1 MSRHPKQDLLTVP
14 VIRVDMEPPMGH
26 EYWLSEQERLEANNG
41 VYNFFARKAGAYRNN
56 LDSKEYTL
64 ISRVNDQ
71 YPLTVKMV
79 DSRRGDIVDVKA
91 LQISDFKII
100 HSLQDLLVRI
110 VGLQDYYKH
119 KSGIQ
124 YGVDRWTTNVESL
137 PCDPIAPAPQTWEAD
152 KQIFKFAYENF
163 KQKIVEFAKAN
174 NTGEIYSVSN
184 YFILAAYNLQSYLL
198 YLHGRCPF
206 WLNPQYTAVA
216 QNHLAPKDSF
226 VDPNPPP
233 PPPPMDPELVTHR
246 KIIPGV
252 PNPYSVPNDVPR
264 PPPMPPLP
272 IPAQDLN
279 YAPVLPVGGTPQGVL
294 PAGGDPGSNLPMYTV
309 DPRMG
314 YAGHSWYHPHPH
326 PLRLIRPSRYW
337 RY

>member
-1 MSRHPKQDLLTVP
+1 MAVP

-41 VYNFFARKAGAYRNN
+41 VYNFFARKAGALSHGIDTR
-56 LDSKEYTL
+56 EYTW
-64 ISRVNDQ
+64 ISKVNDQ

-119 KSGIQ
+119 KSGLQ
-124 YGVDRWTTNVESL
+124 YGEDRWTTNVESL
-137 PCDPIAPAPQTWEAD
+137 PCAPIAAAPQTWEED
-152 KQIFKFAYENF
+152 KQKFKFACENF
-163 KQKIVEFAKAN
+163 KQKIMELAKAN
-174 NTGEIYSVSN
+174 NTGEIYNVSN
-184 YFILAAYNLQSYLL
+184 YLILAAYNVQSYLL

-206 WLNPQYTAVA
+206 WLNPKYTAVA
-216 QNHLAPKDSF
+216 QHSLAPKDSF
-226 VDPNPPP
+226 VDPTQPPP
-233 PPPPMDPELVTHR
+233 PPPPP
-246 KIIPGV
+246 
-252 PNPYSVPNDVPR
+252 S
-264 PPPMPPLP
+264 
-272 IPAQDLN
+272 
-279 YAPVLPVGGTPQGVL
+279 
-294 PAGGDPGSNLPMYTV
+294 AGGGPAPFLIPENWETELHDTQ
-309 DPRMG
+309 
-314 YAGHSWYHPHPH
+314 AWYHPHHRHPH